1 MVTENFISLRIAV
14 LIISDTRNER
24 YDKSGK
30 ILEKRILDSG
40 HQISEKF
47 FIKDDEKKIFEN
59 LKILVSSKKTDVI
72 ILTGGTGLT
81 GRDSTPEAV
90 KKILDKHL
98 EIKGLRKTPERYAII
113 NEIYSFDHH
122 FDADELY
129 SQMIKKKYRVSRATI
144 YNTLDLLVSLELV
157 TRHVFK
163 DNLAKYEKSF
173 GFRQHDHIILEDN
186 EIIEFCDPRIQSIKN
201 TLEEMFDV
209 KIKNHSLYFFG
220 EKNKK

>member
-1 MVTENFISLRIAV
+1 M
-14 LIISDTRNER
+14 
-24 YDKSGK
+24 
-30 ILEKRILDSG
+30 
-40 HQISEKF
+40 
-47 FIKDDEKKIFEN
+47 EKK
-59 LKILVSSKKTDVI
+59 SI
-72 ILTGGTGLT
+72 I
-81 GRDSTPEAV
+81 EEV

-98 EIKGLRKTPERYAII
+98 ELKGQRKTPERYAII
-113 NEIYSFDHH
+113 NEIYSFRHH

-173 GFRQHDHIILEDN
+173 GFMQHDHIILDN
-186 EIIEFCDPRIQSIKN
+186 DEIIEFCDPRFQAIKN

-220 EKNKK
+220 KKNKK

>member
-1 MVTENFISLRIAV
+1 MEN
-14 LIISDTRNER
+14 
-24 YDKSGK
+24 KS
-30 ILEKRILDSG
+30 ILE
-40 HQISEKF
+40 E
-47 FIKDDEKKIFEN
+47 
-59 LKILVSSKKTDVI
+59 
-72 ILTGGTGLT
+72 
-81 GRDSTPEAV
+81 V

-144 YNTLDLLVSLELV
+144 YNTLELLVSLELV

-173 GFRQHDHIILEDN
+173 GFMQHDHIILDN
-186 EIIEFCDPRIQSIKN
+186 DEIIEFCDPRIQSIKN
-201 TLEEMFDV
+201 TVEEMFDI

>member
-1 MVTENFISLRIAV
+1 M
-14 LIISDTRNER
+14 
-24 YDKSGK
+24 
-30 ILEKRILDSG
+30 
-40 HQISEKF
+40 
-47 FIKDDEKKIFEN
+47 EKK
-59 LKILVSSKKTDVI
+59 SI
-72 ILTGGTGLT
+72 I
-81 GRDSTPEAV
+81 EEV

-98 EIKGLRKTPERYAII
+98 ELKGQRKTPERYAII
-113 NEIYSFDHH
+113 NEIYSFRHH

-173 GFRQHDHIILEDN
+173 GFMQHDHIILDN
-186 EIIEFCDPRIQSIKN
+186 DDIIEFCDPRIQSIKN

-220 EKNKK
+220 KKNKK

>member
-1 MVTENFISLRIAV
+1 M
-14 LIISDTRNER
+14 
-24 YDKSGK
+24 
-30 ILEKRILDSG
+30 
-40 HQISEKF
+40 
-47 FIKDDEKKIFEN
+47 EKK
-59 LKILVSSKKTDVI
+59 TI
-72 ILTGGTGLT
+72 I
-81 GRDSTPEAV
+81 EEV

-98 EIKGLRKTPERYAII
+98 ELKGQRKTPERYAII
-113 NEIYSFDHH
+113 NEIYSFRHH

-129 SQMIKKKYRVSRATI
+129 SQMINKKYRVSRATI

-173 GFRQHDHIILEDN
+173 GFMQHDHIILDN
-186 EIIEFCDPRIQSIKN
+186 DEIIEFCDPRIQSIKN

-220 EKNKK
+220 KKNKK

>member
-1 MVTENFISLRIAV
+1 M
-14 LIISDTRNER
+14 
-24 YDKSGK
+24 
-30 ILEKRILDSG
+30 
-40 HQISEKF
+40 
-47 FIKDDEKKIFEN
+47 EKK
-59 LKILVSSKKTDVI
+59 SI
-72 ILTGGTGLT
+72 I
-81 GRDSTPEAV
+81 EEV

-98 EIKGLRKTPERYAII
+98 ELKGLRKTPERYAII
-113 NEIYSFDHH
+113 NEIYSFRHH

-144 YNTLDLLVSLELV
+144 YNTLELLVSLELV

-173 GFRQHDHIILEDN
+173 GFMQHDHIILDN
-186 EIIEFCDPRIQSIKN
+186 DDIIEFCDPRIQSIKN

>member
-1 MVTENFISLRIAV
+1 MEK
-14 LIISDTRNER
+14 
-24 YDKSGK
+24 KS
-30 ILEKRILDSG
+30 ILE
-40 HQISEKF
+40 E
-47 FIKDDEKKIFEN
+47 
-59 LKILVSSKKTDVI
+59 
-72 ILTGGTGLT
+72 
-81 GRDSTPEAV
+81 V
-90 KKILDKHL
+90 KNILDKHL
-98 EIKGLRKTPERYAII
+98 ELKGLRKTPERYAII
-113 NEIYSFDHH
+113 NEVYSFNHH

-144 YNTLDLLVSLELV
+144 YNTLELLVNLELV

-173 GFRQHDHIILEDN
+173 GFMQHDHIILDN
-186 EIIEFCDPRIQSIKN
+186 EEIIEFCDPRIQSIKN

>member
-1 MVTENFISLRIAV
+1 MDNKL
-14 LIISDTRNER
+14 
-24 YDKSGK
+24 
-30 ILEKRILDSG
+30 ILE
-40 HQISEKF
+40 Q
-47 FIKDDEKKIFEN
+47 
-59 LKILVSSKKTDVI
+59 
-72 ILTGGTGLT
+72 
-81 GRDSTPEAV
+81 V

-98 EIKGLRKTPERYAII
+98 ELKGLRKTQERYAIVK
-113 NEIYSFDHH
+113 EIYSFDHH

-157 TRHVFK
+157 SRHVFK
-163 DNLAKYEKSF
+163 ENIAKYEKSF
-173 GFRQHDHIILEDN
+173 GFRQHDHIILENDQ
-186 EIIEFCDPRIQSIKN
+186 IIEFCDPRIQSIKN

>member
-1 MVTENFISLRIAV
+1 MDNNS
-14 LIISDTRNER
+14 
-24 YDKSGK
+24 
-30 ILEKRILDSG
+30 ILEQVR
-40 HQISEKF
+40 
-47 FIKDDEKKIFEN
+47 
-59 LKILVSSKKTDVI
+59 
-72 ILTGGTGLT
+72 
-81 GRDSTPEAV
+81 
-90 KKILDKHL
+90 KILDKHL
-98 EIKGLRKTPERYAII
+98 ELKRLRKTPERYAIVK
-113 NEIYSFDHH
+113 EVYSFKHH

-144 YNTLDLLVSLELV
+144 YNTLELLVSLELV
-157 TRHVFK
+157 SRHVFK

-173 GFRQHDHIILEDN
+173 GFRQHDHIILDNN

>member
-1 MVTENFISLRIAV
+1 MEN
-14 LIISDTRNER
+14 
-24 YDKSGK
+24 KS
-30 ILEKRILDSG
+30 ILE
-40 HQISEKF
+40 E
-47 FIKDDEKKIFEN
+47 
-59 LKILVSSKKTDVI
+59 
-72 ILTGGTGLT
+72 
-81 GRDSTPEAV
+81 V

-144 YNTLDLLVSLELV
+144 YNTLELLVNLELV

-173 GFRQHDHIILEDN
+173 GFMQHDHIILDN
-186 EIIEFCDPRIQSIKN
+186 DEIIEFCDPRIQSIKN
-201 TLEEMFDV
+201 TVEEMFDI